1 MTVLQHDELRPLM
14 FSIAYRMLGSVAEA
28 EDIVQD
34 AFLRMYKSE
43 LDGTAI
49 DSPDAF
55 ATTITTRLAID
66 ALRSARVRR
75 EHYVGQ
81 WLPEPLITSDD
92 EPARRVETDETISTA
107 FLVLLETLAPVE
119 RAVFLLRE
127 VFGYGYDEIA
137 GIVEKS
143 ESNCRQILARA
154 KRAIA
159 ERRPRFEADRQHQA
173 ELAKSFLTAANEGN
187 MEALHQL
194 LADDV
199 VFVGDGGGN
208 APALEHPVGGPVQVA
223 RFFIGL
229 LKQSA
234 RVGMR
239 IEPVEANGQ
248 PALRVFSPRDEVLGV
263 LTFGVAD
270 GQIHTMHS
278 VINPEKLTH
287 LGQVGDL
294 GALLSQPS

>member
-1 MTVLQHDELRPLM
+1 M

-28 EDIVQD
+28 EDVVQD
-34 AFLRMYKSE
+34 AFLRMFKSE
-43 LDGTAI
+43 TDGTVI

-75 EHYVGQ
+75 EQYVGQ
-81 WLPEPLITSDD
+81 WLPEPLVVSDD
-92 EPARRVETDETISTA
+92 EPARRIETDETISTA

-159 ERRPRFEADRQHQA
+159 ERRPRFDADRAHQA
-173 ELAKSFLTAANEGN
+173 ELSKRFLAAANEGN
-187 MEALHQL
+187 MDALHQL

-199 VFVGDGGGN
+199 VFVGDGGGF
-208 APALEHPVGGPVQVA
+208 APAVQHPVGGRVQVA

-229 LKQSA
+229 LKQSL
-234 RVGMR
+234 RTGMR
-239 IEPVEANGQ
+239 VELVEANGQ
-248 PALRVFSPRDEVLGV
+248 PAIQAFSPADEVLGV
-263 LTFGVAD
+263 MTFGIAD
-270 GQIHTMHS
+270 GQIHSMHS
-278 VINPEKLTH
+278 VINPHKLKH
-287 LGQVGDL
+287 LGPVGDL
-294 GALLSQPS
+294 GALLSQPG

>member
-1 MTVLQHDELRPLM
+1 M

-28 EDIVQD
+28 EDVVQD
-34 AFLRMYKSE
+34 AFLRMFKSE
-43 LDGTAI
+43 TDGTVI

-75 EHYVGQ
+75 EQYVGQ
-81 WLPEPLITSDD
+81 WLPEPLVVSDD
-92 EPARRVETDETISTA
+92 EPARRIETDETISTA

-159 ERRPRFEADRQHQA
+159 ERRPRFDADRAHQA
-173 ELAKSFLTAANEGN
+173 ELSKRFLAAANEGN
-187 MEALHQL
+187 MDALHQL
-194 LADDV
+194 LADV
-199 VFVGDGGGN
+199 ISLASHGRQYQHIQAGVLL
-208 APALEHPVGGPVQVA
+208 APGLVHLYRCRFLKITESRRRDNLTRIPLLVLCIPLFKEVDELIAGEEFLVA
-223 RFFIGL
+223 MNETRHIFRVL
-229 LKQSA
+229 LKIA
-234 RVGMR
+234 VT
-239 IEPVEANGQ
+239 
-248 PALRVFSPRDEVLGV
+248 ALFVRNHASNCQK
-263 LTFGVAD
+263 VA
-270 GQIHTMHS
+270 
-278 VINPEKLTH
+278 
-287 LGQVGDL
+287 
-294 GALLSQPS
+294 